1 MRAAGGVTLFLCLS
15 LLGMKPVYAET
26 ERQRCQAV
34 AKAAFE
40 FAKARD
46 AGISPEEID
55 KTIKKSARTRGKSDD
70 EMMVMYML
78 AGFVYSDLKRVP
90 PERIRS
96 TMLSE
101 CR

>member
-1 MRAAGGVTLFLCLS
+1 MRVGGVVTLLLGLS
-15 LLGMKPVYAET
+15 LFGMRHVYAET
-26 ERQRCQAV
+26 EKQRCQAV

-46 AGISPEEID
+46 AGISPEEIG
-55 KTIKKSARTRGKSDD
+55 KTIKQGARGRSDD

-78 AGFVYSDLKRVP
+78 AGFVYSDLKSVP
-90 PERIRS
+90 PERIRR

>member
-1 MRAAGGVTLFLCLS
+1 MRVGYVVTLLSCLS
-15 LLGMKPVYAET
+15 LLVLKPVYAET
-26 ERQRCQAV
+26 EKQRCQAV

-46 AGISPEEID
+46 AGISPEEIG
-55 KTIKKSARTRGKSDD
+55 KTIKQGARARGRSDD
-70 EMMVMYML
+70 EMMVMFML
-78 AGFVYSDLKRVP
+78 AGFVYSDLKSVP